1 MEVHGMAANVIFV
14 NPNGFLATAVA
25 LSTRQGPRC
34 RQAARAWRRRRPRQ
48 PILLTM
54 GTCTITQGANAHDD
68 HRRAGR
74 DLKHASGALRAYP
87 FGRLNRS
94 RAVRSRS
101 ARLKKA
107 R

>member
-48 PILLTM
+48 P
-54 GTCTITQGANAHDD
+54 
-68 HRRAGR
+68 
-74 DLKHASGALRAYP
+74 
-87 FGRLNRS
+87 
-94 RAVRSRS
+94 VRSPRGRTPMTIIV
-101 ARLKKA
+101 ALA
-107 R
+107 AI